1 MNLVI
6 LCGNLVKK
14 GELRATKDGGNVYS
28 FTIAVRK
35 RFTKEEQNEEA
46 DFISCSSFGKTA
58 ENMDKY
64 LDKGSKILIQG
75 RLQVR
80 KYEDKDGNTKY
91 ATNVLVDT
99 CTFLNKKQE
108 ASAKEVVDTPT
119 QEHEIGTTS
128 LSIDDDSLLF
138 NDSDLPF

>member
-1 MNLVI
+1 MNLVV

-14 GELRATKDGGNVYS
+14 GELRATKDGGSIYS

-58 ENMDKY
+58 ENMNTY
-64 LDKGSKILIQG
+64 LDKGSKVLIQG

-80 KYEDKDGNTKY
+80 KYEDKEGNTKY

-99 CTFLNKKQE
+99 CTFLSKKVEQE
-108 ASAKEVVDTPT
+108 QEVVATPKK
-119 QEHEIGTTS
+119 EEPAVTTK
-128 LSIDDDSLLF
+128 SIDFNDDGLLF
-138 NDSDLPF
+138 HDDDLPF